1 MLKELN
7 REFDLHVYY
16 FSDASIKG
24 GMDKGFGQNIK
35 WDVPLLEGYNY
46 TFIKNYSSRKSLSN
60 KLFDLFNP
68 SAVKVLFKSPSK
80 IFILNGWAYLSDL
93 IVIFTAK
100 IFGKKIWLRAENPLS
115 QETGKSRIKV
125 FIKKIFL
132 QHFLFKFFVH
142 RFLYIG
148 TQNKLF
154 FKYYGVAEDKLVYTP
169 YSVDNSSFDVQYQ
182 SLRDKKEDTKA
193 LLNIPTGK
201 KIVLFSGKYIEKK
214 RPLDLLKAVHALND
228 ESVLLVMMGDGA
240 LRSEMEDY
248 INANKMN
255 NVILTGFVNQS
266 LVPKYYSIADL
277 FVMCSGSGETWG
289 LSVNEAMNFAL
300 PVIISSTS
308 GCSSDLVEHG
318 KNGFIFEEGNIDELI
333 KCLRGFLY
341 DDVFRKSSGELSK
354 GIVQDYSI
362 QKIVKNLEVAVNETL

>member
-1 MLKELN
+1 
-7 REFDLHVYY
+7 
-16 FSDASIKG
+16 
-24 GMDKGFGQNIK
+24 MDKGFGQNIK

>member
-1 MLKELN
+1 LLKELN